1 MSRSMRA
8 GPNRTYK
15 DWLNSRFVLTT
26 LAIAASLS
34 LLALGLA
41 WISSHCPPCDFS
53 TPTDLPPLNNWL
65 SFLGVLFF
73 SAALLYGAWRALQ
86 ASEGTLQSGQTTTV
100 YKLPRWLAGLLVGAV
115 LLRLAAGILWY
126 TAMPV
131 LGHGTPQERAGYV
144 MSDAYRR
151 DQSAW
156 KLAKQQRPL
165 IQAYWGNF
173 RGDQYGGL
181 LFISALAYRYL
192 GAGEH
197 DPLLMVVLSAV
208 VSSLAVLF
216 TWGFSRRSWD
226 GQVAKYAAWGV
237 MLYPEAILLGSSQTR
252 EAFVIPLVAMAF
264 YGLARLRR
272 EHTWVSLAWLLAGV
286 LLSSLFSP
294 LYAVVLVV
302 ALLIAAIAVK
312 DELLGRQL
320 KTNRWTWLILLGV
333 ILLVLLG
340 GWLALKKFAPGDYTS
355 PIAVAQYWIRKSAD
369 LQAYFS
375 KSASGWVQKIFH
387 ATPEWSH
394 IPILMFYGVLRPFLP
409 AALATTSDAPIWS
422 WITLWRALGWTILL
436 GLLAYAFLRAWFKK
450 DTDHFTRAL
459 TIIIG
464 LWVLIAALRG
474 GGDQD
479 DNPRYRAMLLAIQI
493 PLAAWGWVGQRR
505 SADPIFRRAL
515 VTAAFVI
522 AWAFLW
528 YLRRIYPALGIE
540 ADPFKI
546 IGLGLACGAL
556 YSIWDWAREA
566 GKLRS

>member
-1 MSRSMRA
+1 MPRSVSA
-8 GPNRTYK
+8 QSNRTYAG
-15 DWLNSRFVLTT
+15 WLNLRLLLTALAVAAVL
-26 LAIAASLS
+26 A

-41 WISSHCPPCDFS
+41 WVSSHCAPCDFS
-53 TPTDLPPLNNWL
+53 HLMTLPPLSSWL
-65 SFLGVLFF
+65 SFLGVLIL
-73 SAALLYGAWRALQ
+73 SAILLYGAWRAIQ
-86 ASEGTLQSGQTTTV
+86 ASEGPLQSDLPANA
-100 YKLPRWLAGLLVGAV
+100 YKLPRWLAGVLVGAV
-115 LLRLAAGILWY
+115 FLRLAVGVLWFV
-126 TAMPV
+126 AMPV
-131 LGHGTPQERAGYV
+131 LGHGTPQEHAGYV
-144 MSDAYRR
+144 MSDAYQR

-156 KLAKQQRPL
+156 KLAKQARPL

-197 DPLLMVVLSAV
+197 NPLLMIVLSAA

-237 MLYPEAILLGSSQTR
+237 MLYPEAVLLGSSQTR
-252 EAFVIPLVAMAF
+252 EAFVIPLAAMAF

-272 EHTWVSLAWLLAGV
+272 ERTWVSLAWLLAGV
-286 LLSSLFSP
+286 LLSLLFSP
-294 LYAVVLVV
+294 LYAVVLVA
-302 ALLIAAIAVK
+302 ALLITAIAIK
-312 DELLGRQL
+312 DELLGQHL
-320 KTNRWTWLILLGV
+320 KASRWTWLIMLGV
-333 ILLVLLG
+333 ILFVLLG
-340 GWLALKKFAPGDYTS
+340 GWLALKKFVPAYYTS
-355 PIAVAQYWIRKSAD
+355 PIVVAQYWIHKSAD

-375 KSASGWVQKIFH
+375 KSASGWVQKIFL
-387 ATPEWSH
+387 ATPDWSH
-394 IPILMFYGVLRPFLP
+394 IPILMVYGVLRPFLP
-409 AALATTSDAPIWS
+409 AALTTSSNAPIWS

-436 GLLAYAFLRAWFKK
+436 GLLAYAFLRAWIKK

-464 LWVLIAALRG
+464 LWFLIAALRG

-479 DNPRYRAMLLAIQI
+479 DNPRYRAVLLSLQI

-505 SADPIFRRAL
+505 SADPIFRRAV
-515 VTAAFVI
+515 VTAGFII

-528 YLRRIYPALGIE
+528 YLRRIYPLPGIE
-540 ADPFKI
+540 TDPFKI

-556 YSIWDWAREA
+556 YSIWDWARES
-566 GKLRS
+566 GKL